1 MDTEETDT
9 GRTLIMEENKN
20 IVENKMSVILTV
32 TMNRSKM
39 SKKLMILEISK
50 EKKKNLKVSI

>member
-1 MDTEETDT
+1 
-9 GRTLIMEENKN
+9 MEENKN
-20 IVENKMSVILTV
+20 IVEKKMTVILTV

-50 EKKKNLKVSI
+50 EKKKNLKVSIAKKK